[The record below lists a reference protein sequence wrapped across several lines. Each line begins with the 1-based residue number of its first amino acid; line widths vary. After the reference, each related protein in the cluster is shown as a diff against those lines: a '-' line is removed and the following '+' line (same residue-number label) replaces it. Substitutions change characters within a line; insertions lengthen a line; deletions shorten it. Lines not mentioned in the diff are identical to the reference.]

1 VSNLPRRVN
10 TSVCATG
17 NDERRCR
24 GKSAKDRSEPRLEFS
39 LHSAQNRLLSPAE
52 EIGAVIGDIEPY
64 SRSCSLLH
72 SKSLGWWRIAMNA
85 STSPASTMTHL
96 RGLDGLR
103 ALAVTFVVLFHL
115 TPGALQGGYIGV
127 DIFFV
132 ISGFL
137 ITSLLIDEKRRT
149 GAIALRSFWARR
161 ARRLLPAL
169 ALLVLVSSSLAL
181 AIGGDVLVSIGRQ
194 LLGAATFSYNWLAIA
209 AGSSYFEAGT
219 PELFR
224 NLWSLAVEEQFY
236 LLWPLLVIA
245 LLAMTKRRWMTPP
258 VIAIAIA
265 SAAAMV
271 ALSFGGA
278 EPTRL
283 YYGTDTHAF
292 GLAIGAAIAIVGVP
306 AVTSRAARVAVSAT
320 GLVAVA
326 GLVAIALVLVDGSD
340 LVFRGGL
347 VVVALLSGIA
357 VATAASPE
365 SWFGRALDLQPL
377 RWVGQRSY
385 GIYLWHWP
393 AFVLLSAAMP
403 GWTNGELA
411 VGLGGLALVGTLVAA
426 TLSYRFVEQPI
437 RRFGY
442 RAAVLQW
449 ASAWR
454 GGTRRAL
461 TVGVATV
468 AVGALLLG
476 TVAAVVTAPRIGSV
490 QAIIEQGEIEIQ
502 LPDPPT
508 TPATD
513 DAEAS
518 LPGGNEI
525 YAVGDSVML
534 AAAPAV
540 KKAFPGIKIDAK
552 VSRHLSEAIPI
563 IKKLASKGKLRPI
576 LVLGLGTNGLV
587 DDQKLNEVMHIVGPQ
602 TKVVLI
608 NAQAPRDWIPGV
620 NKILARYAQSH
631 RNVELANWHAAIRPH
646 IDYLATDLIHAG
658 GPKGG
663 KIYADTVRDAIQR
676 LADLPPLLASNDFGL
691 APVPA

>member
-1 VSNLPRRVN
+1 
-10 TSVCATG
+10 
-17 NDERRCR
+17 
-24 GKSAKDRSEPRLEFS
+24 
-39 LHSAQNRLLSPAE
+39 
-52 EIGAVIGDIEPY
+52 
-64 SRSCSLLH
+64 
-72 SKSLGWWRIAMNA
+72 MNA
-85 STSPASTMTHL
+85 SKAPASTTTHL

-103 ALAVTFVVLFHL
+103 ALAVTLVVLFHL
-115 TPGALQGGYIGV
+115 TPGAVPGGYIGV

-149 GAIALRSFWARR
+149 GSIALRAFWVRR

-169 ALLVLVSSSLAL
+169 GLLVLVSSCIAL

-209 AGSSYFEAGT
+209 AGSSYFDAGT

-236 LLWPLLVIA
+236 LVWPLLVVG
-245 LLAMTKRRWMTPP
+245 LLVLKKKPWMTPP
-258 VIAIAIA
+258 VVIIALA

-271 ALSFGGA
+271 ALSIAGA
-278 EPTRL
+278 NPTRL

-306 AVTSRAARVAVSAT
+306 TVAARAARVVVSAT
-320 GLVAVA
+320 GFLAL
-326 GLVAIALVLVDGSD
+326 GLLIAIAFLLVDGSD

-347 VVVALLSGIA
+347 IAVTLLSGIA
-357 VATAASPE
+357 IAAAVSAR
-365 SWFGRALDLQPL
+365 SWFDRALDIAPL

-393 AFVLLSAAMP
+393 AFMLFSVALP
-403 GWTNGELA
+403 EWTTGVFA
-411 VGLGGLALVGTLVAA
+411 WALGGLALGATLVAA
-426 TLSYRFVEQPI
+426 TVSYRWVEQPI
-437 RRFGY
+437 RTLGY
-442 RAAVLQW
+442 RTVARRW
-449 ASAWR
+449 TSSWR
-454 GGTRRAL
+454 GGLRRTL
-461 TVGVATV
+461 TVAIASL
-468 AVGALLLG
+468 AVTALLAG
-476 TVAAVVTAPRIGSV
+476 TVAAIVTAPRIGTV
-490 QAIIEQGEIEIQ
+490 QAIIEQGEIEIT
-502 LPDPPT
+502 LPDPPSPT
-508 TPATD
+508 STD
-513 DAEAS
+513 TAVAS
-518 LPGGNEI
+518 LPGGDQI

-563 IKKLASKGKLRPI
+563 IKKLVTKGKLRPI

-587 DDQKLNEVMHIVGPQ
+587 DDQKLNEVMRIVGPQ

-620 NKILARYAQSH
+620 NKILARYAQTH
-631 RNVELANWHAAIRPH
+631 RNVELANWHAAIHPH

-663 KIYADTVRDAIQR
+663 KIYADAVRDAIQR